1 MKQQNT
7 KEIVLTIVVGLLV
20 FFYIFLPKGLLA
32 EQPKG
37 SLLQGLLIAALVIGV
52 LGVFS
57 NFIAEKIAWVW
68 LKFAE
73 ILGRVNSTILLS
85 LIFFIF
91 LTPIALLMRIFKK
104 GDALKLKKPTTA
116 SAYDER
122 NHTYVKKDLEN
133 TW

>member
-1 MKQQNT
+1 MKKQNN
-7 KEIVLTIVVGLLV
+7 KEIILTIVVGLLV
-20 FFYIFLPKGLLA
+20 FFYFLK
-32 EQPKG
+32 
-37 SLLQGLLIAALVIGV
+37 LQWLFNTALILGI

-57 NFIAEKIAWVW
+57 DFVAEKVAWLW
-68 LKFAE
+68 LKIAE

-91 LTPIALLMRIFKK
+91 LTPLALLMRVFKK
-104 GDALKLKKPTTA
+104 TDSLKLKKLSG

-122 NHTYVKKDLEN
+122 NHTYRAKDLEN

>member
-1 MKQQNT
+1 MKKQNN
-7 KEIVLTIVVGLLV
+7 KEIILTIVVGLLV
-20 FFYIFLPKGLLA
+20 FFYFLK
-32 EQPKG
+32 
-37 SLLQGLLIAALVIGV
+37 LQWLFNAALILGI

-57 NFIAEKIAWVW
+57 DFVAEKIAWVW
-68 LKFAE
+68 LKIAE

-91 LTPIALLMRIFKK
+91 LTPLALLMRVFKK
-104 GDALKLKKPTTA
+104 TDSLKLKKLSG

-122 NHTYVKKDLEN
+122 NHTYTAKDLEN